1 MCKDELGECI
11 QMNQVNFNLLA
22 AEKFGILHNKEVKRD
37 VSRFAMVLKIALM
50 GLMSWNVLR
59 KFSMIQL
66 MKILGMEIMMMKII
80 VLGA

>member
-11 QMNQVNFNLLA
+11 QMKQVNFNLLA
-22 AEKFGILHNKEVKRD
+22 AEKFGIAYKEVKRN